1 MVVPEAAR
9 PPAESLD
16 SPYAASL
23 SKKGKNASVSSIAS
37 MKLLMRGVSP
47 RDIFSRAPSRA
58 PSERIG
64 LARTSGAQGSGS
76 SALETIE
83 QGASES
89 DAETATRDVDKPGHS
104 RTDSAVVRGLV
115 GDAIGKVTGTESGAV
130 VVPVA
135 PLTKSEE
142 ERAKSIEALLA
153 KRDAGEAPSADEPSS
168 AELRKEL
175 VGLEARR
182 AAASASVT
190 GATAGAGVAPLTK
203 SEEERAKSI
212 EALLAKRDAGEAP
225 SADEPSSAEL
235 RKELVGLEA
244 RRAAASASVTGGSSA
259 AAPGSVRAPPSPAA
273 SAVSEA
279 VSGAPSVASV
289 ELDLPRATSRAGAG
303 GPGPRRVSASVA
315 ASPYGSALRSKSK
328 MRRAIGQVAS
338 ASAATRAM
346 KPVKKKGKENE
357 SGHARTDS
365 AVIRGLVLDAITTI
379 TEHDPET
386 AARGLVRDAIDKAV
400 ASETKGAA
408 ETGDASSVAGVVSS
422 SAGHARTDSAVI
434 RGLVGDAIE
443 KVEKA
448 EASGAGSGASS
459 ASAFLALSSG
469 EAARLAALKSILAR
483 RDGIGGDAAEED
495 DEPLSTEALRAELE
509 TLRSRATGES
519 TSSITHSRDSGS
531 RRSLRGAQSASDP
544 ALAPA
549 SSAKSRFRRAI
560 SAVSVGS
567 LFSRLGPRA
576 ATPRESSTPRGLE
589 DPRASANDDVGLDP
603 VRSLV
608 QGALRAATEKE
619 ADTEA
624 SSFGAY
630 GALSVEEEAR
640 EKTLFSAL
648 ALLDGTHAN
657 ENANENETN
666 EGSAFSLQAE
676 LVLLEAKRVKAAAA
690 SRVGGHSAAANSKTA
705 ELSRTLALTP
715 QEEDRAAFLER
726 VLAKRQTEGGIPAG
740 ARPSSDLR
748 RELIA
753 LLARRA
759 AAEQAE
765 DERADFLE
773 AMLADEGKKATKEKE
788 SGDDAGDDD
797 AQKRAARSELE
808 SLREK
813 RAARLKRAAEA
824 EFSPPGTDTQTTF
837 DLVVTSP
844 VVPGAPL
851 TPKPP
856 RGVSA
861 SANASPRR
869 VAASSGRAPK
879 AQPRAGAFSS
889 SAAPASMQ
897 RSQFGPMVDSLKR
910 SSPSVGFGSALRFD
924 FQRAS
929 APPPDS
935 ERGQTLRRSQSRLRR
950 RAAEDGDEETFS
962 EFSVPGP
969 GTYATTKYRAFGPQ
983 TDGEK
988 KSFPAI
994 SMGRAGRFAAAER
1007 ETKTT
1012 RRWPGPDAYEAIGS
1026 LGAQPVSRR
1035 DTLPRIAFTRAR
1047 RAVGNVPRRGSEDEE
1062 DAYHHGDNAVGP
1074 GSYAN
1079 ASGMGRQAVSGRI
1092 TAPARRFPKDG
1103 RWRDGGGGG
1112 GGGGAYGA
1120 ASSGRLYDSVGDQ
1133 ALSYHPNA
1141 PYVHFGTSFRERAGL
1156 VSLSKKQAK
1165 KAMCGK
1171 LGPGPAYPAGPS
1183 AVGKQVHSGKATA
1196 PAIGFTRDA
1205 RLDDARFDDAAEE
1218 PGPGSYRV

>member
-58 PSERIG
+58 PSEKIG

-182 AAASASVT
+182 AVASASV
-190 GATAGAGVAPLTK
+190 
-203 SEEERAKSI
+203 S
-212 EALLAKRDAGEAP
+212 
-225 SADEPSSAEL
+225 
-235 RKELVGLEA
+235 
-244 RRAAASASVTGGSSA
+244 GGSSA

-273 SAVSEA
+273 SAISEA

-386 AARGLVRDAIDKAV
+386 ATRGLVRDAIDKAV
-400 ASETKGAA
+400 ASETNGAA
-408 ETGDASSVAGVVSS
+408 ETGSGDASSVAGVVSS

-448 EASGAGSGASS
+448 GASGAGSGASS
-459 ASAFLALSSG
+459 ASAITALSSG
-469 EAARLAALKSILAR
+469 EAARLAALESILAR

-495 DEPLSTEALRAELE
+495 DEPASTEALRAELE
-509 TLRSRATGES
+509 TLRSRATGAA
-519 TSSITHSRDSGS
+519 SSITHSPDGGS
-531 RRSLRGAQSASDP
+531 TRSLRGAHSASDP

-549 SSAKSRFRRAI
+549 TSAKSRFRRAI
-560 SAVSVGS
+560 SAVSLGS
-567 LFSRLGPRA
+567 LFARAPPRA
-576 ATPRESSTPRGLE
+576 ATPRGLE
-589 DPRASANDDVGLDP
+589 DPRVFANNGVGSDP

-630 GALSVEEEAR
+630 GALSVEEESR

-648 ALLDGTHAN
+648 ALLDAN

-690 SRVGGHSAAANSKTA
+690 SRVGGHSAGENSKTE

-773 AMLADEGKKATKEKE
+773 AMLADEGKKATKKKE

-797 AQKRAARSELE
+797 AQKRAARAELE

-824 EFSPPGTDTQTTF
+824 PGTDTQTTF

-962 EFSVPGP
+962 PFSVPGP

-1047 RAVGNVPRRGSEDEE
+1047 RAVGNVSRRGSEDDE
-1062 DAYHHGDNAVGP
+1062 DVYHHGDNAVGP

-1103 RWRDGGGGG
+1103 RWGDGGG

-1171 LGPGPAYPAGPS
+1171 LGPGPAYPGPA

>member
-58 PSERIG
+58 PSEKIG

-182 AAASASVT
+182 AVASASV
-190 GATAGAGVAPLTK
+190 
-203 SEEERAKSI
+203 S
-212 EALLAKRDAGEAP
+212 
-225 SADEPSSAEL
+225 
-235 RKELVGLEA
+235 
-244 RRAAASASVTGGSSA
+244 GGSSA

-386 AARGLVRDAIDKAV
+386 ATRGLVRDAIDKAV
-400 ASETKGAA
+400 ASETNGAA
-408 ETGDASSVAGVVSS
+408 ETGSGDASSVAGVVSS

-448 EASGAGSGASS
+448 GASGAGSGASS
-459 ASAFLALSSG
+459 ASAITALSSG
-469 EAARLAALKSILAR
+469 EAARLAALESILAR

-495 DEPLSTEALRAELE
+495 DEPASTEALRAELE
-509 TLRSRATGES
+509 TLRSRATGAA
-519 TSSITHSRDSGS
+519 SSITHSPDRGS
-531 RRSLRGAQSASDP
+531 TRSLRGAHSASDL

-549 SSAKSRFRRAI
+549 TSAKSRFRRAV
-560 SAVSVGS
+560 SAVSLGS
-567 LFSRLGPRA
+567 LFARAPPRA
-576 ATPRESSTPRGLE
+576 ATPRGLE
-589 DPRASANDDVGLDP
+589 DPRVFANDGVGSDP

-648 ALLDGTHAN
+648 ALLDAKENAN

-666 EGSAFSLQAE
+666 VGDAFSLQAE

-690 SRVGGHSAAANSKTA
+690 ARIVGGHSAGENSKTE

-773 AMLADEGKKATKEKE
+773 AMLADEGKKATKKKE

-797 AQKRAARSELE
+797 AQKRAARAELE

-824 EFSPPGTDTQTTF
+824 PGTDTQTTF

-962 EFSVPGP
+962 PFSVPGP

-1047 RAVGNVPRRGSEDEE
+1047 RAVGNVSRRGSEDEE
-1062 DAYHHGDNAVGP
+1062 DVYHHGDNAVGP

-1103 RWRDGGGGG
+1103 RWGDGGG

-1171 LGPGPAYPAGPS
+1171 LGPGPAYPGPA

>member
-58 PSERIG
+58 PSEKG

-89 DAETATRDVDKPGHS
+89 DAETTTRDVDKPGHS

-130 VVPVA
+130 VVP
-135 PLTKSEE
+135 
-142 ERAKSIEALLA
+142 
-153 KRDAGEAPSADEPSS
+153 
-168 AELRKEL
+168 
-175 VGLEARR
+175 
-182 AAASASVT
+182 
-190 GATAGAGVAPLTK
+190 VAPLTK

-400 ASETKGAA
+400 ASETNGAA
-408 ETGDASSVAGVVSS
+408 ETGSGDASSVAGVVSS

-448 EASGAGSGASS
+448 EAGESAGSGASS
-459 ASAFLALSSG
+459 ASAFSALSSG
-469 EAARLAALKSILAR
+469 EAARLAALESILAR
-483 RDGIGGDAAEED
+483 RDGIGGDDAEED
-495 DEPLSTEALRAELE
+495 DEPASMEALRAELE

-519 TSSITHSRDSGS
+519 ASSITHSPDGGS

-576 ATPRESSTPRGLE
+576 ATPRGSSTKSGLE
-589 DPRASANDDVGLDP
+589 DPRASANDDVGSDP

-630 GALSVEEEAR
+630 GALSVEEGAR

-648 ALLDGTHAN
+648 ALLDAKENAN

-666 EGSAFSLQAE
+666 EGSASSLQAE
-676 LVLLEAKRVKAAAA
+676 LVVLEAKRVKAAAA
-690 SRVGGHSAAANSKTA
+690 SRVGAHSAGANAKTA
-705 ELSRTLALTP
+705 ELARTLALTP

-726 VLAKRQTEGGIPAG
+726 VLAKRQTEGGVPAG

-773 AMLADEGKKATKEKE
+773 AMLADEGKKATKKKE

-962 EFSVPGP
+962 PFSVPGP

-1062 DAYHHGDNAVGP
+1062 DVYHHGDNAVGP

>member
-58 PSERIG
+58 PSEKIG

-83 QGASES
+83 KGASES
-89 DAETATRDVDKPGHS
+89 DAETTIRDVDKPGHS

-142 ERAKSIEALLA
+142 KRAKSIEALLA

-203 SEEERAKSI
+203 LEEERAKSI

-244 RRAAASASVTGGSSA
+244 RRAVASASVSGGSSA

-365 AVIRGLVLDAITTI
+365 AVIHGLVLDAITTI

-386 AARGLVRDAIDKAV
+386 ATRGLVRDAIDKAV
-400 ASETKGAA
+400 ASETNGAA
-408 ETGDASSVAGVVSS
+408 ETGSGDASSVAGVVSS

-459 ASAFLALSSG
+459 ASAITALSSG
-469 EAARLAALKSILAR
+469 EAARLAALESILAR
-483 RDGIGGDAAEED
+483 RDGIGGDDAEED

-509 TLRSRATGES
+509 TLRSRATGAA
-519 TSSITHSRDSGS
+519 SSITHSPDGGS
-531 RRSLRGAQSASDP
+531 TRSLRGAHSASDP

-549 SSAKSRFRRAI
+549 TSAKSRFRRAI
-560 SAVSVGS
+560 SAVSMGS
-567 LFSRLGPRA
+567 LFARAPPRA
-576 ATPRESSTPRGLE
+576 ATPRGLE
-589 DPRASANDDVGLDP
+589 DPRVFANDGVGSDP

-619 ADTEA
+619 ADTDL

-648 ALLDGTHAN
+648 ALLDAKENAN

-676 LVLLEAKRVKAAAA
+676 LVVLEAKRVKAAAA
-690 SRVGGHSAAANSKTA
+690 SRVGGHSAGANSKTA
-705 ELSRTLALTP
+705 ELARTLALTP

-726 VLAKRQTEGGIPAG
+726 VLAKRQTEGGVPAG

-773 AMLADEGKKATKEKE
+773 AMLADEGKKATKKKE
-788 SGDDAGDDD
+788 SGDDAGDD

-824 EFSPPGTDTQTTF
+824 PGTDTQTTF

-950 RAAEDGDEETFS
+950 RAAEDGDLAFS
-962 EFSVPGP
+962 LFSVPGP

-1047 RAVGNVPRRGSEDEE
+1047 RAVGNVSRRGSEDEE
-1062 DAYHHGDNAVGP
+1062 DVYHHGDNAVGP

-1103 RWRDGGGGG
+1103 RWGDGGG

>member
-58 PSERIG
+58 PSEKIG

-182 AAASASVT
+182 AVASASV
-190 GATAGAGVAPLTK
+190 
-203 SEEERAKSI
+203 S
-212 EALLAKRDAGEAP
+212 
-225 SADEPSSAEL
+225 
-235 RKELVGLEA
+235 
-244 RRAAASASVTGGSSA
+244 GGSSA

-386 AARGLVRDAIDKAV
+386 ATRGLVRDAIDKAV
-400 ASETKGAA
+400 ASETNGAA
-408 ETGDASSVAGVVSS
+408 ETGSGDASSVAGVVSS

-448 EASGAGSGASS
+448 GASGAGSGASS
-459 ASAFLALSSG
+459 ASAITALSSG
-469 EAARLAALKSILAR
+469 EAARLAALESILAR
-483 RDGIGGDAAEED
+483 RDGIGGDAAEVD
-495 DEPLSTEALRAELE
+495 DEPASTEALRAELE
-509 TLRSRATGES
+509 TLRSRATGAA
-519 TSSITHSRDSGS
+519 SSITHSPDRGS
-531 RRSLRGAQSASDP
+531 TRSLRGAHSASDL

-549 SSAKSRFRRAI
+549 TSAKSRFRRAV
-560 SAVSVGS
+560 SAVSLGS
-567 LFSRLGPRA
+567 LFARAPPRA
-576 ATPRESSTPRGLE
+576 ATPRGLE
-589 DPRASANDDVGLDP
+589 DPRVFANDGVGSDP

-648 ALLDGTHAN
+648 ALLDAK

-690 SRVGGHSAAANSKTA
+690 ARIVGGHSAGENSKTE

-773 AMLADEGKKATKEKE
+773 AMLADEGKKATKKKE

-797 AQKRAARSELE
+797 AQKRSARAELE

-824 EFSPPGTDTQTTF
+824 PGTDTQTTF

-962 EFSVPGP
+962 PFSVPGP

-1047 RAVGNVPRRGSEDEE
+1047 RAVGNVSRRGSEDEE
-1062 DAYHHGDNAVGP
+1062 DVYHHGDNAVGP

-1103 RWRDGGGGG
+1103 RWGDGGG

-1171 LGPGPAYPAGPS
+1171 LGPGPAYPGPA

-1196 PAIGFTRDA
+1196 PAVGFTRDA

>member
-58 PSERIG
+58 PSEKIG

-182 AAASASVT
+182 AVASASV
-190 GATAGAGVAPLTK
+190 
-203 SEEERAKSI
+203 S
-212 EALLAKRDAGEAP
+212 
-225 SADEPSSAEL
+225 
-235 RKELVGLEA
+235 
-244 RRAAASASVTGGSSA
+244 GGSSA

-386 AARGLVRDAIDKAV
+386 ATRGLVRDAIDKAV
-400 ASETKGAA
+400 ASETNGAA
-408 ETGDASSVAGVVSS
+408 ETGSGDASSVAGVVSS

-448 EASGAGSGASS
+448 GASGAGSGASS
-459 ASAFLALSSG
+459 ASAITALSSG
-469 EAARLAALKSILAR
+469 EAARLAALESILAR

-495 DEPLSTEALRAELE
+495 DEPASTEALRAELE
-509 TLRSRATGES
+509 TLRSRATGAA
-519 TSSITHSRDSGS
+519 SSITHSPDGGS
-531 RRSLRGAQSASDP
+531 PRSLRGAHSASDL

-549 SSAKSRFRRAI
+549 TSAKSRFRRAV
-560 SAVSVGS
+560 SAVSLGS
-567 LFSRLGPRA
+567 LFARAPPRA
-576 ATPRESSTPRGLE
+576 MSSLRGLE
-589 DPRASANDDVGLDP
+589 DPRVFANHGVGSDP

-648 ALLDGTHAN
+648 ALLDAN

-666 EGSAFSLQAE
+666 VGDAFSLQAE

-690 SRVGGHSAAANSKTA
+690 ARIVGGHSAGENSKTE

-773 AMLADEGKKATKEKE
+773 AMLADEGKKATKKKE

-797 AQKRAARSELE
+797 AQKRAARAELE

-824 EFSPPGTDTQTTF
+824 PGTDTQTTF

-962 EFSVPGP
+962 PFSVPGP

-1047 RAVGNVPRRGSEDEE
+1047 RAVGNVSRRGSEDEE
-1062 DAYHHGDNAVGP
+1062 DVYHHGDNAVGP

-1103 RWRDGGGGG
+1103 RWGDGGG

-1171 LGPGPAYPAGPS
+1171 LGPGPAYPGPA

>member
-1 MVVPEAAR
+1 MALKEGIPTISPVNRLGAMVVPEAAR

-58 PSERIG
+58 PSQIG

-76 SALETIE
+76 STLETID

-89 DAETATRDVDKPGHS
+89 DAETATRDVDKPGHA

-190 GATAGAGVAPLTK
+190 GAAAAAGVAAGVAPLTK

-244 RRAAASASVTGGSSA
+244 RRAAASASVTGAAAAAGVAAGVAPLTKSEEERAKSIEALLAKRDAGEAPSADEPSSAELRKELVGLEARRAAASASVTGAAAGVGSSA
-259 AAPGSVRAPPSPAA
+259 AAPGSVLAPPSPAA

-289 ELDLPRATSRAGAG
+289 ELDPPRATSRAGAG
-303 GPGPRRVSASVA
+303 GPGPRRASASVA

-379 TEHDPET
+379 TEHNPET
-386 AARGLVRDAIDKAV
+386 VARGLVRDAIDKAV
-400 ASETKGAA
+400 ASETNGAA
-408 ETGDASSVAGVVSS
+408 ETGSGDASSVAGVVSS

-434 RGLVGDAIE
+434 RGLVDDAIE

-448 EASGAGSGASS
+448 EASGAGSGESS
-459 ASAFLALSSG
+459 ASAFSALSSA
-469 EAARLAALKSILAR
+469 EAARLAALESILAR
-483 RDGIGGDAAEED
+483 RDGIGGDAEEED
-495 DEPLSTEALRAELE
+495 DEPASTEALRAELE
-509 TLRSRATGES
+509 TLRSRKNATGAA
-519 TSSITHSRDSGS
+519 SSITHSRDGGLGS
-531 RRSLRGAQSASDP
+531 RRSLREKSAQSASDP

-560 SAVSVGS
+560 SAVSMGS
-567 LFSRLGPRA
+567 LFARAGPRA
-576 ATPRESSTPRGLE
+576 AFSTPRGLE
-589 DPRASANDDVGLDP
+589 DPRVSANDDGGLDP

-608 QGALRAATEKE
+608 QGALRAAAEKE

-640 EKTLFSAL
+640 EKTIFSAL
-648 ALLDGTHAN
+648 ARLDAN
-657 ENANENETN
+657 GKENENENETN
-666 EGSAFSLQAE
+666 EGSASSLQAE

-690 SRVGGHSAAANSKTA
+690 FRVGGHSAGADTGANAKTA

-715 QEEDRAAFLER
+715 QEEDRVAFLER

-773 AMLADEGKKATKEKE
+773 AMLADEGKKATKKKE
-788 SGDDAGDDD
+788 SGAGDDAGDDD
-797 AQKRAARSELE
+797 ARVAARAELE
-808 SLREK
+808 SWREK
-813 RAARLKRAAEA
+813 RAARLKRAAA
-824 EFSPPGTDTQTTF
+824 PSGTDTHAPF

-851 TPKPP
+851 TRPP
-856 RGVSA
+856 ARAARRRTRRLVASRRRRGA
-861 SANASPRR
+861 RR
-869 VAASSGRAPK
+869 VSRAPALFCPTRRRACSARSSGRWW
-879 AQPRAGAFSS
+879 
-889 SAAPASMQ
+889 
-897 RSQFGPMVDSLKR
+897 
-910 SSPSVGFGSALRFD
+910 
-924 FQRAS
+924 
-929 APPPDS
+929 
-935 ERGQTLRRSQSRLRR
+935 
-950 RAAEDGDEETFS
+950 
-962 EFSVPGP
+962 
-969 GTYATTKYRAFGPQ
+969 
-983 TDGEK
+983 
-988 KSFPAI
+988 
-994 SMGRAGRFAAAER
+994 
-1007 ETKTT
+1007 T
-1012 RRWPGPDAYEAIGS
+1012 R
-1026 LGAQPVSRR
+1026 
-1035 DTLPRIAFTRAR
+1035 
-1047 RAVGNVPRRGSEDEE
+1047 
-1062 DAYHHGDNAVGP
+1062 
-1074 GSYAN
+1074 
-1079 ASGMGRQAVSGRI
+1079 
-1092 TAPARRFPKDG
+1092 
-1103 RWRDGGGGG
+1103 
-1112 GGGGAYGA
+1112 
-1120 ASSGRLYDSVGDQ
+1120 
-1133 ALSYHPNA
+1133 
-1141 PYVHFGTSFRERAGL
+1141 
-1156 VSLSKKQAK
+1156 
-1165 KAMCGK
+1165 
-1171 LGPGPAYPAGPS
+1171 
-1183 AVGKQVHSGKATA
+1183 
-1196 PAIGFTRDA
+1196 
-1205 RLDDARFDDAAEE
+1205 
-1218 PGPGSYRV
+1218 

>member
-58 PSERIG
+58 PSQKG

-89 DAETATRDVDKPGHS
+89 DAETTTRDVDKPGHS

-182 AAASASVT
+182 AVT
-190 GATAGAGVAPLTK
+190 
-203 SEEERAKSI
+203 
-212 EALLAKRDAGEAP
+212 
-225 SADEPSSAEL
+225 
-235 RKELVGLEA
+235 
-244 RRAAASASVTGGSSA
+244 SASVTGGSSA

-386 AARGLVRDAIDKAV
+386 ASRGLVRDAIDKAV
-400 ASETKGAA
+400 ASETNGAA
-408 ETGDASSVAGVVSS
+408 ETGSGDASSVAGVVSS

-459 ASAFLALSSG
+459 ASAFSALSSG
-469 EAARLAALKSILAR
+469 EAARLAALESILAR
-483 RDGIGGDAAEED
+483 RDGIGGDDAEED
-495 DEPLSTEALRAELE
+495 DEPASTEALRAELE

-519 TSSITHSRDSGS
+519 ASSITHSRDGGS

-666 EGSAFSLQAE
+666 EGSASSLQAE

-690 SRVGGHSAAANSKTA
+690 ARVGGHSAGANSKTA

-797 AQKRAARSELE
+797 AQKRAARAELE

-844 VVPGAPL
+844 VVPNAPL

-1112 GGGGAYGA
+1112 GGAYGA

>member
-58 PSERIG
+58 PSEKIG

-182 AAASASVT
+182 AVASASV
-190 GATAGAGVAPLTK
+190 
-203 SEEERAKSI
+203 S
-212 EALLAKRDAGEAP
+212 
-225 SADEPSSAEL
+225 
-235 RKELVGLEA
+235 
-244 RRAAASASVTGGSSA
+244 GGSSA

-386 AARGLVRDAIDKAV
+386 ATRGLVRDAIDKAV
-400 ASETKGAA
+400 ASETNGAA
-408 ETGDASSVAGVVSS
+408 ETGSGDASSVAGVVSS

-448 EASGAGSGASS
+448 GASGAGSGASS
-459 ASAFLALSSG
+459 ASAITALSSG
-469 EAARLAALKSILAR
+469 EAARLAALESILAR

-495 DEPLSTEALRAELE
+495 DEPASTEALRAELE
-509 TLRSRATGES
+509 TLRSRATGAA
-519 TSSITHSRDSGS
+519 SSITHSPDRGS
-531 RRSLRGAQSASDP
+531 TRSLRGAHSASDL

-549 SSAKSRFRRAI
+549 TSAKSRFRRAV
-560 SAVSVGS
+560 SAVSLGS
-567 LFSRLGPRA
+567 LFARAPPRA
-576 ATPRESSTPRGLE
+576 ATPRGLE
-589 DPRASANDDVGLDP
+589 DPRVFANDGVGSDP

-648 ALLDGTHAN
+648 ALLDAN

-666 EGSAFSLQAE
+666 GGDAFSLQAE

-690 SRVGGHSAAANSKTA
+690 ARIVGGHSAGENSKTE

-773 AMLADEGKKATKEKE
+773 AMLADEGKKATKKKE

-797 AQKRAARSELE
+797 AQKRAARAELE

-824 EFSPPGTDTQTTF
+824 PGTDTQTTF

-962 EFSVPGP
+962 PFSVPGP

-1047 RAVGNVPRRGSEDEE
+1047 RAVGNVSRRGSEDEE
-1062 DAYHHGDNAVGP
+1062 DVYHHGDNAVGP

-1103 RWRDGGGGG
+1103 RWGDGGG

-1171 LGPGPAYPAGPS
+1171 LGPGPAYPGPA